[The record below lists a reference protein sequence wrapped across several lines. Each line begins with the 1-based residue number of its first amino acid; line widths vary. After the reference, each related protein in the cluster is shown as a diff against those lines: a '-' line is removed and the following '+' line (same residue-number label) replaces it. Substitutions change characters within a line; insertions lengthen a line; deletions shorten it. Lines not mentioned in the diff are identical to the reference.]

1 MLPGWVIWNE
11 TIARQENV
19 EYEQLAACVA
29 MMQLLANYV
38 CVEDNPKMAV
48 GIHCGSKD
56 RRFFGH

>member
-11 TIARQENV
+11 TIARLENV

-38 CVEDNPKMAV
+38 YVEDNQ
-48 GIHCGSKD
+48 
-56 RRFFGH
+56 RWL